1 MGIRYEK
8 SSILNWINE
17 MGKFLRLIV
26 DKWEGNI
33 VDLTDQQIDSAYTDF
48 FGLAKESFMNM
59 KEAEILQFID
69 TLELE
74 KIHPLG
80 KLLLYDGLIQEQTE
94 LLKLSKFILEE
105 NMRRTGNYSFDDYGY
120 LAKIDQVLAAK

>member
-1 MGIRYEK
+1 
-8 SSILNWINE
+8 

-120 LAKIDQVLAAK
+120 LAKIDQALAAK